1 MKDIK
6 TKKMWLIVM
15 ASVVYLGKE
24 IGMYK
29 YYVLQRAA
37 WKFS

>member
-6 TKKMWLIVM
+6 TKKMWLIGM

-24 IGMYK
+24 IGMYT